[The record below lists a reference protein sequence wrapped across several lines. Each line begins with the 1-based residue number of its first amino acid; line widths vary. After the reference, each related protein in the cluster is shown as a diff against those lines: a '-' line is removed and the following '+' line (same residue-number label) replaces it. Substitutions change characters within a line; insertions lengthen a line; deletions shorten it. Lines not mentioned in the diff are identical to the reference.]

1 MGRSLQTNSFD
12 AFGGRRVQ
20 LATFS
25 PMSWQRLRISLLLI
39 CMLGALTVGNTPA
52 AAAAPDR
59 TPASAGTASRVQAG
73 VPAGPRNAIVGTGAR
88 DLSKEVF
95 GFALGSSL
103 SDPTVGYPS
112 WNFDMLSTVAY
123 FGLHVLWDGTFQKDA
138 GLAVWNSSQL
148 TSLVQVAHAHGTKV
162 VLTII
167 NGDARGTYPNAMCDA
182 LLRASTTVKNTVA
195 EVKAKGVDGVNIDY
209 EGVNQA
215 CNTSDPSWARHA
227 LTSFATSMRVA
238 LGTTSYL
245 SIDTY
250 SGAAGDPVGFFD
262 VPGLNPSV
270 DSFFVMAYDMEYSN
284 YYRAP
289 SSCAHF
295 CLGPTSPLTSYYY
308 NDTTVMAQY
317 SAAVTPA
324 KVILG
329 VPYYGRKA
337 CVTSA
342 IQYQRPVGAVTADTY
357 LSASQEISDPSV
369 RPGSYVIHRDA
380 HDAGKGRWD
389 TWYSTTLGCI
399 RELTWDDA
407 LSLSLKYDLVN
418 RAHLRG
424 VGIWTLNY
432 GGGASELWNALASRF
447 GGWTASYDMS
457 KAPTGWGVGQTQTFP
472 VSVTNTGTQTWPSTG
487 SNAVDLGV
495 HFSKTAGGS
504 LNQAAWLSSRTFSLP
519 HDVAPGQSATLSV
532 TVTAPATAGPVVLEA
547 EMTKE
552 NEFWFQQWQPFNV
565 TVLLWAAAY
574 DMSKV
579 PKSWGVGQSQTFPV
593 TLTNTG
599 GYAWPSTGYTRV
611 DLDLHF
617 TTRAGGAPKSAYWLN
632 SKAFSLPGDVA
643 PGASVTLNVTFTAP
657 SVIGTFVLEAE
668 MIKEHQFWF
677 KQWAPLTVAVV
688 PASWSAGYDL
698 SKAPRTWTLGQSQT
712 FPVTVTNTGNQTWP
726 SAISNRVDLDLHFTS
741 RTGGSAFAS
750 YWLTSKAYALP
761 SNVAPGKSVTL
772 TVTLSAPPRFGS
784 MYLEAEM
791 IKEHEFWFKKVAAV
805 ATIAA
810 PAGWSAAYDV
820 TQVPTSWIV
829 GIPQT
834 FSVSVTNNG
843 TLTWPASGFTEVD
856 LDLHFATAAGGA
868 ANAAQW
874 VGSKAFKLPRDVP
887 PGQTVSV
894 QVTVTPTRPG
904 ALVLEAE
911 MIKEHEFWFL
921 QFTPVS
927 VTVSPWAAIIDMSK
941 APTTWVATQA
951 QTFPVTV
958 TNAGGAVWP
967 STGFTKVDLDLHFA
981 TRAGGSAKAA
991 YWLNSKAFA
1000 LPADLAPGASVTV
1013 NVTFAAPSTAGAL
1026 VLEAQMIKEHE
1037 FWFAQWQPV
1046 SVSVAAAV
1054 WSARYSLAGVPT
1066 TWVKGQAQ
1074 NVMMT
1079 VTNTSNVTWPSRGY
1093 YRVDLDLHFTT
1104 RIGGS
1109 SKEAYWLTS
1118 KAYSLPADLA
1128 PGKSVTLTISVL
1140 APSISGSMY
1149 LEAEMVKEH
1158 QFWFAATGAIPVS
1171 VR

>member
-1 MGRSLQTNSFD
+1 
-12 AFGGRRVQ
+12 
-20 LATFS
+20 
-25 PMSWQRLRISLLLI
+25 MSWQRLRISLLLI
-39 CMLGALTVGNTPA
+39 CMLGALTVGITPA

-59 TPASAGTASRVQAG
+59 TPASAGTASGIQAG
-73 VPAGPRNAIVGTGAR
+73 VTAGPRDAVVGTGAR
-88 DLSKEVF
+88 NLTKEVV

-103 SDPTVGYPS
+103 SDPTIGYPS

-123 FGLHVLWDGTFQKDA
+123 FGLHVLWDGTFQQDA

-148 TSLVQVAHAHGTKV
+148 TNLVQVAHAHGTKV

-209 EGVNQA
+209 EGVNQS

-227 LTSFATSMRVA
+227 LTSFVQSMRTA
-238 LGTTSYL
+238 LGSTYYL

-289 SSCAHF
+289 SGCAHF
-295 CLGPTSPLTSYYY
+295 CLGPTSPLTNYYY
-308 NDTTVMAQY
+308 NDTLVMAQY

-357 LSASQEISDPSV
+357 LSATQEMSDPSV

-418 RAHLRG
+418 RDQLRG

-432 GGGASELWNALASRF
+432 GGGANELWNALASRF
-447 GGWTASYDMS
+447 GGWSASYDMS

-472 VSVTNTGTQTWPSTG
+472 VTVTNTGTQAWPSTG
-487 SNAVDLGV
+487 SDAVDLGI
-495 HFSKTAGGS
+495 HFTKSAGGS

-519 HDVAPGQSATLSV
+519 HDVAPGQSVTISATA
-532 TVTAPATAGPVVLEA
+532 TAPTTAGPVVLEA
-547 EMTKE
+547 EMAKE
-552 NEFWFQQWQPFNV
+552 TEFWFQQWQPLNV

-574 DMSKV
+574 DMSQV
-579 PKSWGVGQSQTFPV
+579 PKSWAVGQSRTFPV
-593 TLTNTG
+593 TVTNTG
-599 GYAWPSTGYTRV
+599 GYAWPSTGFTKV

-617 TTRAGGAPKSAYWLN
+617 STRAGGSAKAAYWLN
-632 SKAFSLPGDVA
+632 SKAFGLPGDVA
-643 PGASVTLNVTFTAP
+643 PGASVTVNVTFTAP
-657 SVIGTFVLEAE
+657 STAGTLVLEAE
-668 MIKEHQFWF
+668 MIKEHEFWF
-677 KQWAPLTVAVV
+677 KQWAPLTVTVA
-688 PASWSAGYDL
+688 PPSWSAGYDL

-712 FPVTVTNTGNQTWP
+712 FPITLTNTGNQTWP
-726 SAISNRVDLDLHFTS
+726 SAIANKVDLGLHFTT
-741 RTGGSAFAS
+741 RTGGSTLSS
-750 YWLTSKAYALP
+750 YWLTSKAYGLP
-761 SNVAPGKSVTL
+761 GNVAPGASVTVNV
-772 TVTLSAPPRFGS
+772 TVAAPPRIGL

-791 IKEHEFWFKKVAAV
+791 IKEHEFWFKKTTAV
-805 ATIAA
+805 TINAA
-810 PAGWSAAYDV
+810 PPGWSATYDM
-820 TQVPTSWIV
+820 THAPTSWIV
-829 GIPQT
+829 GVPQT
-834 FSVSVTNNG
+834 FTVSITNSG
-843 TLTWPASGFTEVD
+843 TQTWPATGFTEVD
-856 LDLHFATAAGGA
+856 LALQFATSAGGA
-868 ANAAQW
+868 ANSAKW
-874 VGSKAFKLPRDVP
+874 ISSKAFKLPKNVA
-887 PGQTVSV
+887 PGQSVSV
-894 QVTVTPTRPG
+894 QVTVAPPRPG
-904 ALVLEAE
+904 TLVLEAE

-921 QFTPVS
+921 QFAPVS
-927 VTVSPWAAIIDMSK
+927 VTVSPWAATIDMSK
-941 APTTWVATQA
+941 APTSWVAGQP

-967 STGFTKVDLDLHFA
+967 SGIANKVDLDLHFA
-981 TRAGGSAKAA
+981 TRAGGSAQAA
-991 YWLNSKAFA
+991 YWLNSKAFG

-1013 NVTFAAPSTAGAL
+1013 NVTFAAPSKTGAL
-1026 VLEAQMIKEHE
+1026 VLEAEMIKEHE
-1037 FWFAQWQPV
+1037 FWFGEWQPV
-1046 SVSVAAAV
+1046 NVSVVAAI
-1054 WSARYSLAGVPT
+1054 WSARYSLAGAPT
-1066 TWVKGQAQ
+1066 SWIKGQAQ
-1074 NVMMT
+1074 NVT
-1079 VTNTSNVTWPSRGY
+1079 VTVINTSNVVWPSGGY
-1093 YRVDLDLHFTT
+1093 YRVDLAFHFTT
-1104 RIGGS
+1104 RTGGYPQQ
-1109 SKEAYWLTS
+1109 AYWLTS

-1128 PGKSVTLTISVL
+1128 PGKSVTLTVSVL
-1140 APSISGSMY
+1140 APSSTGSMY
-1149 LEAEMVKEH
+1149 LEAEMIKEH
-1158 QFWFAATGAIPVS
+1158 QFWFAAAGAVPVS